1 MDGLVAAV
9 GGVGAAPW
17 NTENH
22 TPKHSSI
29 SATIESQSS
38 IYGMVSQNLIVDFG
52 SPFDL

>member
-9 GGVGAAPW
+9 GGGGAAPW
-17 NTENH
+17 TTENQ

-38 IYGMVSQNLIVDFG
+38 ICGIVS
-52 SPFDL
+52 